1 MLPDI
6 YLAIDNCFASKRW
19 TKPLRWMEVCRD
31 IGVYYVEAS
40 ADTECDP
47 LYTTSGY
54 LREWTDAIRD
64 AKRETGITVFGLYS
78 GHGTYATLGLGH
90 DDRRIRKHILYNWLF
105 PMIDTAAALNAGLG
119 FFCHAFSEEVLK
131 EAATYYSAE
140 NELCR
145 DLCEVSS
152 YAANR
157 NLPFICTEQ
166 MYSPHQFPWTI
177 PSAKRFLRNCG
188 EEGAPMYIT
197 LDTGHQTGQRNF
209 LKPSRNEIDKWI
221 ASRNNG
227 TSAEMPYLGTL
238 LIEPHTADTD
248 KIIAAIEEQTYLFAE
263 SQDGEPYSWLRHLGC
278 YSPVIH
284 LQQTDGT
291 ASAHLP
297 FTSKYNESGIINGE
311 AVLRAIHDSYTQKEE
326 AGLPPKCK
334 KIYLTLEIFAG
345 TGERNADILEKL
357 RTSVAYW
364 RQFIPH
370 DGINLSSCINTI

>member
-131 EAATYYSAE
+131 EALEAR
-140 NELCR
+140 LH
-145 DLCEVSS
+145 
-152 YAANR
+152 
-157 NLPFICTEQ
+157 P
-166 MYSPHQFPWTI
+166 I
-177 PSAKRFLRNCG
+177 PSGLLTRRAEALRVTLAIILAKSF
-188 EEGAPMYIT
+188 
-197 LDTGHQTGQRNF
+197 
-209 LKPSRNEIDKWI
+209 
-221 ASRNNG
+221 
-227 TSAEMPYLGTL
+227 SA
-238 LIEPHTADTD
+238 
-248 KIIAAIEEQTYLFAE
+248 
-263 SQDGEPYSWLRHLGC
+263 
-278 YSPVIH
+278 
-284 LQQTDGT
+284 
-291 ASAHLP
+291 
-297 FTSKYNESGIINGE
+297 
-311 AVLRAIHDSYTQKEE
+311 
-326 AGLPPKCK
+326 
-334 KIYLTLEIFAG
+334 
-345 TGERNADILEKL
+345 
-357 RTSVAYW
+357 
-364 RQFIPH
+364 
-370 DGINLSSCINTI
+370 